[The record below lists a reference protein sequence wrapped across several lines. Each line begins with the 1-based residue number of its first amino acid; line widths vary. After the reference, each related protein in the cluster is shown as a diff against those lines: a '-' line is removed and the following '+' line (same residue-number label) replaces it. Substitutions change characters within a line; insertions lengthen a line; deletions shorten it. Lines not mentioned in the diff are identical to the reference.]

1 MITINKDTK
10 MYGSLSERAGSLGCK
25 FFNTAFEKHNINSI
39 YKSFSVN
46 NISKALISAKILKF
60 SGFAVSMPFKVEIL
74 DHVDEIDPAVKAI
87 GAANTIV
94 NDNGVLKAY
103 NTDWMGVYNYLLP
116 NKPNKLFI
124 LGNGGF
130 SKAVE
135 YACNQLDIPYEVVTR
150 KDWDKVPNLEGTI
163 FNATPVDVEVKG
175 TLIDGRPFTESG
187 KQIAALQAEE
197 QYKIYTNGN

>member
-1 MITINKDTK
+1 
-10 MYGSLSERAGSLGCK
+10 
-25 FFNTAFEKHNINSI
+25 
-39 YKSFSVN
+39 
-46 NISKALISAKILKF
+46 
-60 SGFAVSMPFKVEIL
+60 
-74 DHVDEIDPAVKAI
+74 
-87 GAANTIV
+87 
-94 NDNGVLKAY
+94 
-103 NTDWMGVYNYLLP
+103 MGVYNYLSP

-135 YACNQLDIPYEVVTR
+135 YACNQLDIPYEVITR
-150 KDWDKVPNLEGTI
+150 KDWDKVSNLEGTI
-163 FNATPVDVEVKG
+163 FNATPVDIEVKG